1 MAQFVDR
8 VAQLPRLLQAL
19 WYHPEGMR
27 IEDLAAEFG
36 ATPDNVR
43 ETLLAYYRA
52 DLAEYSSDLL
62 IRADVLEF
70 FGGSEDRDLVSEA
83 PMVRLVA
90 ADPTQELGV
99 SYTTVADLARIYRA
113 GRDRL
118 QLEPDNEV
126 LASAVD
132 KLAAG
137 LLPAVQPSAHHAVA
151 RPPVFRRAVEERL
164 KVLITYVRAWR
175 PGVTERVIEPYQ
187 MVRTRRGWEIDA
199 GPVQENGRLRTF
211 LLTGVQ
217 QFKVLADT
225 FETPPDLTVLLDQQ
239 RELTAVELTI
249 PYDARWAVEKYAEK
263 AETLSDDETTITVR
277 AYLLEPVEE
286 RVGLIML
293 TAEPSEV
300 EPPPAWRASVA
311 ELARRL
317 LAHHQ
322 GGGN

>member
-27 IEDLAAEFG
+27 IDDLAAEFG
-36 ATPDNVR
+36 VTPDNVR

-52 DLAEYSSDLL
+52 DLAEYDSDLL
-62 IRADVLEF
+62 YRADVLEF
-70 FGGSEDRDLVSEA
+70 FGGSEDSELVSEA

-90 ADPTQELGV
+90 ADPTQEIGV
-99 SYTTVADLARIYRA
+99 SYTTVAELARLYRA

-137 LLPAVQPSAHHAVA
+137 LLPAVQPSAPHRPVT
-151 RPPVFRRAVEERL
+151 RPPQFRKAVVERR
-164 KVLITYVRAWR
+164 KVRITYARAWR

-199 GPVQENGRLRTF
+199 GPVQDNGRLRTF

-217 QFKVLADT
+217 HFNVLADT
-225 FETPPDLTVLLDQQ
+225 FDTPENLTVLLEQQ
-239 RELTAVELTI
+239 RHLTPVELTI

-263 AETLSDDETTITVR
+263 VETVSEDETMITVR
-277 AYLLEPVEE
+277 AQLLEPVEE

-293 TAEPSEV
+293 AAGPG
-300 EPPPAWRASVA
+300 AASGTERTREA
-311 ELARRL
+311 TRRL
-317 LAHHQ
+317 ATALLTHHRA
-322 GGGN
+322 